1 MSVINI
7 PFPVDSIVL
16 GENVVGP
23 MFNPSSLVP
32 NCFAQGILT
41 KDGHLDPMVPAQ
53 VVKIEAGA
61 SLRVFALHGNFSVA
75 GVVGLPAYPATALS
89 ATFSSDGRVS
99 NAVFGN
105 IEGINTTNQT
115 IHALHGIR
123 ASFLNGKC
131 TNVRIDDTHW
141 MPWTPNDCT
150 TILPDRQKPDE
161 TPSFHHDIGGNS
173 YVRIRKF
180 GKECHGHGS
189 MGDHPDPGFI
199 YKIILTSTKDMKD
212 MIVQMPTGCD
222 GKPSDA
228 AVAQG
233 KKFLLECDKILQSKM
248 KAIQLLETHVQPSSL
263 DNIFAWLNAFIQAQP
278 RPQIQ
283 TMHSLSSNFARPT
296 SLSIAGAPA
305 LAASAWGQL
314 LHDAPYSPSDTLVRP
329 CKCTPIEKDK
339 QCKNEFCKFKLA
351 TDHSILLQYPLKQA
365 ILQRFDAN
373 RAKKERAEAEAV
385 AKASQ
390 DAQAADNDRA
400 AAAAKKLAK
409 AAEKLTTQKE
419 AAARRQEA
427 MAKRATERNTVSA
440 AAAAA
445 AAAASKGKPAAAAS
459 KGKPA
464 AAASAKS
471 AAAASAKSAA
481 AASAKP
487 AAAASAKSAASA
499 SAKPVKSSITKKRKE
514 GGSKSKS
521 KRRLRK

>member
-1 MSVINI
+1 
-7 PFPVDSIVL
+7 
-16 GENVVGP
+16 
-23 MFNPSSLVP
+23 
-32 NCFAQGILT
+32 
-41 KDGHLDPMVPAQ
+41 
-53 VVKIEAGA
+53 
-61 SLRVFALHGNFSVA
+61 
-75 GVVGLPAYPATALS
+75 
-89 ATFSSDGRVS
+89 
-99 NAVFGN
+99 
-105 IEGINTTNQT
+105 
-115 IHALHGIR
+115 
-123 ASFLNGKC
+123 
-131 TNVRIDDTHW
+131 
-141 MPWTPNDCT
+141 
-150 TILPDRQKPDE
+150 
-161 TPSFHHDIGGNS
+161 
-173 YVRIRKF
+173 
-180 GKECHGHGS
+180 
-189 MGDHPDPGFI
+189 
-199 YKIILTSTKDMKD
+199 
-212 MIVQMPTGCD
+212 MIVQMPPGCD

-263 DNIFAWLNAFIQAQP
+263 DNIFAWLNGFIQAQP

-314 LHDAPYSPSDTLVRP
+314 LHDAIPYSPSDKLVRP

-351 TDHSILLQYPLKQA
+351 TDHSILLQSPLKQA

-419 AAARRQEA
+419 AAARRQAA

-471 AAAASAKSAA
+471 AA
-481 AASAKP
+481 SAKP
-487 AAAASAKSAASA
+487 AASAKSAASA
-499 SAKPVKSSITKKRKE
+499 SAKPAAAVKSSITKKRKE